1 MLKNNS
7 HECANPHMKLIVQN
21 HHKSHSITTP
31 PTISYSDLGRV
42 IIALRA
48 HERLLPGLL
57 LQKARFSQ
65 DRKSRE
71 LCANQLMLDLRNS
84 MLLFFFF
91 FFWPVICTGDL
102 CLRYGFPTPSLSLSQ
117 CLIDR
122 VGWRAM
128 WWLWGFFLQHERLAR
143 AMRVSM
149 FAGRFIA
156 LPRALSVSVCML
168 GEGLRIFFLVVVF

>member
-1 MLKNNS
+1 
-7 HECANPHMKLIVQN
+7 MKLIVQN

-48 HERLLPGLL
+48 HELL

-71 LCANQLMLDLRNS
+71 LWAVCKPAVARFAEFYAPF
-84 MLLFFFF
+84 FFFF

-102 CLRYGFPTPSLSLSQ
+102 CLRYGFPTPSLSLPQ

-122 VGWRAM
+122 VGWRAI
-128 WWLWGFFLQHERLAR
+128 WWWWGFFLQHERLAR

-156 LPRALSVSVCML
+156 LPRALSVCL
-168 GEGLRIFFLVVVF
+168 YAGGGDPFFFGCRFFNPLLCFVYRFRRDF